1 MSAAYRQTLK
11 RLSLKV
17 TPKRVAL
24 LEILADEMVYL
35 CPEEIW
41 RRMQRRFST
50 IGLPTVY
57 RNLEELAEGG
67 VISKVLHPDRKLYYY
82 YCANSDHHHHF
93 ICLSCRRVEDV
104 AFCAE
109 RELTR
114 EVTEKIRGKV
124 LSHILQINGLCRRC
138 LPRSRRRSHAS

>member
-1 MSAAYRQTLK
+1 MPESYQQTLR

-17 TPKRVAL
+17 TPKRVAI
-24 LEILADEMVYL
+24 LEILDGELVYL
-35 CPEEIW
+35 GAEEVW
-41 RRMQRRFST
+41 RLMKERFKR

-57 RNLEELAEGG
+57 RNLEDLAEGG

-82 YCANSDHHHHF
+82 YCPNRDHHHHF

-109 RELTR
+109 REIAR
-114 EVTEKIRGKV
+114 EVTEKIRGRV
-124 LSHILQINGLCRRC
+124 LSHILQINGLCRHC
-138 LPRSRRRSHAS
+138 LKDAGRNNRAN